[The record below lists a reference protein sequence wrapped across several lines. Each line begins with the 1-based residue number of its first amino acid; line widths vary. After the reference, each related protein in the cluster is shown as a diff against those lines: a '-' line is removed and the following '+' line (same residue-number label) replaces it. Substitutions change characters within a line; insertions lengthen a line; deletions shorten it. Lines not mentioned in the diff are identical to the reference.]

1 MASDNCCALVKTTV
15 WEESL
20 STLAKNWEGAESPAA
35 VKAAA
40 TVTTVGL
47 GRCRRGRG
55 AGAPRAATAGGGGRR
70 TAASSPTME
79 WVVLQSPSGE
89 D

>member
-47 GRCRRGRG
+47 GRCRKYRHHAREK
-55 AGAPRAATAGGGGRR
+55 
-70 TAASSPTME
+70 TME
-79 WVVLQSPSGE
+79 KTKKRTKDSQRK
-89 D
+89 DR